1 MSVAEH
7 RLGTNESVHA
17 FTLPL
22 GATINMDGT
31 AIMQGVATVFI
42 ANVYGIDLTVY
53 DFLRVVL
60 MATLASIGAAGVP
73 SVGLITL
80 SMVLT
85 EIGLPLEGVGI
96 ILGVDRIL
104 DMTRTMFNIVG
115 DLMTTVVVAKSEGEF
130 DEELFNADTKESL
143 V

>member
-1 MSVAEH
+1 
-7 RLGTNESVHA
+7 
-17 FTLPL
+17 
-22 GATINMDGT
+22 
-31 AIMQGVATVFI
+31 
-42 ANVYGIDLTVY
+42 
-53 DFLRVVL
+53 
-60 MATLASIGAAGVP
+60 
-73 SVGLITL
+73 
-80 SMVLT
+80 MVLT